1 MGIPQD
7 GPYAAAWH
15 RYRRWSRAFWMIF
28 LLFLPG
34 MALINRMYG
43 PARESALALMF
54 VVALVWMVAF
64 AVAGYKKGNFQCP
77 HCGELFFFRFDNRAW
92 RRDWVNNPFARKCMH
107 CALPKWAAR

>member
-7 GPYAAAWH
+7 GRYAAAWH

-43 PARESALALMF
+43 PVRDSAVAVMF
-54 VVALVWMVAF
+54 VVALVWIT
-64 AVAGYKKGNFQCP
+64 
-77 HCGELFFFRFDNRAW
+77 R
-92 RRDWVNNPFARKCMH
+92 NPSQG
-107 CALPKWAAR
+107 